1 MVMHIVNDNDYLIL
15 TSLQKTIDDAFHKIM
30 ESECSEEAWETLYNF
45 VFSDRI
51 SRKICEILPSFEWFD
66 PDTTYQEDVCAFI
79 DAFWR
84 EMDELIIV

>member
-1 MVMHIVNDNDYLIL
+1 MVMHVVNDNEYLIL
-15 TSLQKTIDDAFHKIM
+15 TRLQKIIDDAYDKVM
-30 ESECSEEAWETLYNF
+30 ESERSEEAWEALYHF

-51 SRKICEILPSFEWFD
+51 SHKICEILPRFEWYD

-79 DAFWR
+79 GAFWE

>member
-1 MVMHIVNDNDYLIL
+1 MHIVNNQDYLTL
-15 TSLQKTIDDAFHKIM
+15 LRLQKEINDAYDKVM
-30 ESECSEEAWETLYNF
+30 ESTYSEEAWEALYHF

-51 SRKICEILPSFEWFD
+51 VHEIWEILPSFDWFD
-66 PDTTYQEDVCAFI
+66 PDTTFQEDVCAFI

>member
-1 MVMHIVNDNDYLIL
+1 MVMHIVSEDDYLIL
-15 TSLQKTIDDAFHKIM
+15 IRLQKTIDDAYDKVM
-30 ESECSEEAWETLYNF
+30 ESERSEEDWEALYNF

-51 SRKICEILPSFEWFD
+51 SLRICEILPGFEWFD

-84 EMDELIIV
+84 EMDGLITV